1 MKRTIIL
8 LFFLVLFGSACF
20 GAEYA
25 VDKGA
30 NMFGITAAF
39 VNASGDLYESGGEAF
54 TAILLMPS
62 TSHFFVRN
70 FAGGGDLLLFLTA
83 QGDNKSTTLGIGPKI
98 SYFFGGKDSKSYPY
112 LTTGFYYLRN
122 DVDYGGVELFEDID
136 SPLTGIISG
145 TRFKIG
151 AGTSWMIDQHLG
163 LLAEI
168 SYNRDSLKPEDGNI
182 KSKSGNMVMVSVGLV
197 GFTF

>member
-1 MKRTIIL
+1 MKRNIFL
-8 LFFLVLFGSACF
+8 LLLLSLFGSTCL

-39 VNASGDLYESGGEAF
+39 INASGDLYQETSN
-54 TAILLMPS
+54 AILVMPS
-62 TSHFFVRN
+62 ISHFLIRN
-70 FAGGGDLLLFLTA
+70 FAVGGDLLLFRTVLRGKT
-83 QGDNKSTTLGIGPKI
+83 STTWGIGPKI
-98 SYFFGGKDSKSYPY
+98 SYFFGGKGSKTYPY

-122 DVDYGGVELFEDID
+122 DVAGGVELFDNID
-136 SPLTGIISG
+136 FLSRGDISG

-182 KSKSGNMVMVSVGLV
+182 KAKSGNMVMVSVGLI

>member
-8 LFFLVLFGSACF
+8 LFFLALFVSTCF

-39 VNASGDLYESGGEAF
+39 VNASGDLYESNGKPF
-54 TAILLMPS
+54 TAILFMPS

-70 FAGGGDLLLFLTA
+70 FAVGGDLLLLLTA
-83 QGDNKSTTLGIGPKI
+83 QGSNQSITLGIGPKI
-98 SYFFGGKDSKSYPY
+98 SYFFGDKDSKSYPY

-122 DVDYGGVELFEDID
+122 DVDYDGVELFEGID

-151 AGTSWMIDQHLG
+151 AGTNWMIDQHLG
-163 LLAEI
+163 FSAEI
-168 SYNRDSLKPEDGNI
+168 SYNRDNLKPEDGNI
-182 KSKSGNMVMVSVGLV
+182 KAKSGNMVIVSLGLV